1 MSFIEVK
8 NISKTFKVAKK
19 SSGLK
24 ESIKSFLKREYH
36 EIKAVDNVSFSI
48 RKGEIIGYIGPN
60 GAGKSTTIKILSGIL
75 TPSSGTCKISEIIP
89 WKNRKEYVKKIGVV
103 FGQRSQLW
111 WDIPAEDTF
120 DLLKDIYD
128 ITDNDYIER
137 KEYLIEK
144 LNLKDIINIPV
155 RQLSLG
161 QRMRCE
167 IAASLLHNPEI
178 LFLDEPTIGLDAI
191 SKQLVRDFVKK
202 LNKEKK
208 VTVILTTH
216 DMSDIEAL
224 AKRIILIG
232 KGKVLYDGSLQKL
245 KNKYATKKYINI
257 KTNDKTQIKE
267 KGILTQKKTKIG
279 YNFIIDS
286 KIINISTFL
295 SKISN
300 KLSIEDIQIENENID
315 NVIIELYKEYKIWKV
330 IYHILN

>member
-19 SSGLK
+19 SSGIK
-24 ESIKSFLKREYH
+24 EAIKSFIKREYH
-36 EIKAVDNVSFSI
+36 EIKAVDNISFSI
-48 RKGEIIGYIGPN
+48 KKGEIIGYIGPN

-75 TPSSGTCKISEIIP
+75 TPDSGICKISGIIP
-89 WKNRKEYVKKIGVV
+89 WQDRKQYVKNIGVV

-128 ITDNDYIER
+128 ISDIDYQER
-137 KEYLIEK
+137 KNYLIDK

-191 SKQLVRDFVKK
+191 SKQLVRDFIKK

-208 VTVILTTH
+208 VTIILTTH

-257 KTNDKTQIKE
+257 KTNEKATIKN
-267 KGILTQKKTKIG
+267 KGILQQKKTKTG
-279 YNFIIDS
+279 YDFIIDS
-286 KIINISTFL
+286 NIINISTFL
-295 SKISN
+295 NKISN
-300 KLSIEDIQIENENID
+300 KLLIEDIQIENENID
-315 NVIIELYKEYKIWKV
+315 NVIIELYKEYQI
-330 IYHILN
+330 